1 MTSFPELSRATK
13 GELEKLGR
21 DHLALLTEL
30 QGGKDV
36 KSISVRCCVL
46 ALTAMAGAIALS
58 QNAAAQSTIVVGT
71 GNPDTDVA
79 AVQAAVNNGG
89 TVILQ
94 GHFSFNRAPTVPT
107 AGSDGALA
115 MVLVSQAVTISGKS
129 DDGDTTDDDEI
140 ATIDGGTI
148 PFYVNAPGQSVSIE
162 ALRFITPTRDAIFV
176 YAVNGLTVASCRI
189 EGIVPSPGAP
199 GNPGID
205 ISTTGGPV
213 PTPAK
218 PGHPEN
224 IYGTLSITNNKLDL
238 TGGGSLGNTLGVN
251 VFSVG
256 QSPDK
261 EADIYVSGNH
271 ISNVTEPAI
280 NFRRVAG
287 QVHVEHNMLTTGVV
301 AGTSPEVIRAVN
313 TGTYLIAHNLINCQ
327 WGDPQAKGIAV
338 FSGNAVWPMQGA
350 SVLDNE
356 VVMSPPPDSI
366 FGELSAAIE
375 IRGFAQ
381 NNVVAHN
388 LIRGRARAAL
398 AIDPFNGGLPS
409 DNALILNRVENFEAT
424 TADVFIGVGV
434 TNTLIL
440 GEQGTIEDLGINT
453 LIVATPFH
461 P

>member
-1 MTSFPELSRATK
+1 MRNNM
-13 GELEKLGR
+13 
-21 DHLALLTEL
+21 
-30 QGGKDV
+30 
-36 KSISVRCCVL
+36 KSISVRLCVL
-46 ALTAMAGAIALS
+46 ALAAIAGAIALPI
-58 QNAAAQSTIVVGT
+58 NAAAQSTVVVGT
-71 GNPDTDVA
+71 GNPEIDVP

-89 TVILQ
+89 KVILQ
-94 GHFSFNRAPTVPT
+94 GHFSFNGAPTVPT

-115 MVLVSQAVTISGKS
+115 MVLVSQAVAISGA
-129 DDGDTTDDDEI
+129 GDDDNSVADDDDI

-148 PFYVNAPGQSVSIE
+148 PLYVNAPGRSVSIE
-162 ALRFITPTRDAIFV
+162 TLRFVSPTHDAIFV
-176 YAVNGLTVASCRI
+176 YAVNGLTISSCKI
-189 EGIVPSPGAP
+189 QGIVPSPNAP

-224 IYGTLSITNNKLDL
+224 IYGTISVTNNKLDL
-238 TGGGSLGNTLGVN
+238 TGGTNLVNTLGIN

-256 QSPDK
+256 HSPDK

-280 NFRRVAG
+280 NFRRIAG
-287 QVHVEHNMLTTGVV
+287 QVHVEHNMLTTGEV
-301 AGTSPEVIRAVN
+301 AGASPEVIRAVN
-313 TGTYLIAHNLINCQ
+313 TGIYLIAHNLINCQ
-327 WGDPQAKGIAV
+327 WSDPQAKGIAV
-338 FSGNAVWPMQGA
+338 FSQVAVWPMQGA

-356 VVMSPPPDSI
+356 VVMSPPPDTV
-366 FGELSAAIE
+366 FGDLSAAIE

-409 DNALILNRVENFEAT
+409 DNSLIRNRVVDFEAT
-424 TADVFIGVGV
+424 VADVFIGLGV
-434 TNTLIL
+434 TNTLIV
-440 GEQGTIEDLGINT
+440 GDQGTIEDHGINT

>member
-1 MTSFPELSRATK
+1 M
-13 GELEKLGR
+13 
-21 DHLALLTEL
+21 
-30 QGGKDV
+30 

-46 ALTAMAGAIALS
+46 ALAVIAGVIALP
-58 QNAAAQSTIVVGT
+58 QNAAAQSTVVVGT
-71 GNPDTDVA
+71 DNPEIDVP

-89 TVILQ
+89 KVILH
-94 GHFSFNRAPTVPT
+94 GHFSFNRTPTVPT

-115 MVLVSQAVTISGKS
+115 MVLVSHAVAISGAG
-129 DDGDTTDDDEI
+129 DDDTVADDEI
-140 ATIDGGTI
+140 ATIEGGTI
-148 PFYVNAPGQSVSIE
+148 PFYVNAPGQGVSIE
-162 ALRFITPTRDAIFV
+162 ALRFVSPTRDAIFV
-176 YAVNGLTVASCRI
+176 YAVNGLTISSCRI
-189 EGIVPSPGAP
+189 QGIVPSPNAP

-251 VFSVG
+251 IFSVG

-280 NFRRVAG
+280 NFRRVTG
-287 QVHVEHNMLTTGVV
+287 QVHLEHNMLTTGVE

-338 FSGNAVWPMQGA
+338 FSGNAVWPMQAA

-356 VVMSPPPDSI
+356 VVMSPPPDTV
-366 FGELSAAIE
+366 FGNLSAAIE

-409 DNALILNRVENFEAT
+409 DNSLIRNRVVDFEAT
-424 TADVFIGVGV
+424 VADVFIGLGV

-453 LIVATPFH
+453 LIVP
-461 P
+461 

>member
-1 MTSFPELSRATK
+1 MKSNHS
-13 GELEKLGR
+13 EKRFWRFTCGR
-21 DHLALLTEL
+21 W
-30 QGGKDV
+30 
-36 KSISVRCCVL
+36 ISVAFIFVL
-46 ALTAMAGAIALS
+46 A
-58 QNAAAQSTIVVGT
+58 AAAQSTAAQSTVVVGT
-71 GNPDTDVA
+71 GNPEIDVP

-89 TVILQ
+89 IVILQ
-94 GHFSFNRAPTVPT
+94 GHFSFNRPPTVPT
-107 AGSDGALA
+107 AASDGGLA
-115 MVLVSQAVTISGKS
+115 MVLVSHAVAISGAG
-129 DDGDTTDDDEI
+129 DDDTVVDDEI
-140 ATIDGGTI
+140 ATIEGGTT
-148 PFYVNAPGQSVSIE
+148 PFYVNAPGQGVSIE
-162 ALRFITPTRDAIFV
+162 GLRFVSPTHDAIFV
-176 YAVNGLTVASCRI
+176 YAVNGLTISSCRI
-189 EGIVPSPGAP
+189 QGIVPSPGAP

-205 ISTTGGPV
+205 VSTTGGPV

-224 IYGTLSITNNKLDL
+224 IYGTISITNNKLDL
-238 TGGGSLGNTLGVN
+238 TGGGSLGNTLGIN

-256 QSPDK
+256 QSPNK

-280 NFRRVAG
+280 NFRRIAG
-287 QVHVEHNMLTTGVV
+287 QVHVEHNMLTTGEV
-301 AGTSPEVIRAVN
+301 AGASPEVIRAVN

-338 FSGNAVWPMQGA
+338 FSQVAVWPIQGA

-356 VVMSPPPDSI
+356 VVMSPPPDTV
-366 FGELSAAIE
+366 FGNLSAAIE

-398 AIDPFNGGLPS
+398 AIDPFNGGFPG
-409 DNALILNRVENFEAT
+409 DNSLIRNRVEDFEAT
-424 TADVFIGVGV
+424 AADVFIGVGV
-434 TNTLIL
+434 TNTLIV
-440 GEQGTIEDLGINT
+440 GDQGTIEDLGINT